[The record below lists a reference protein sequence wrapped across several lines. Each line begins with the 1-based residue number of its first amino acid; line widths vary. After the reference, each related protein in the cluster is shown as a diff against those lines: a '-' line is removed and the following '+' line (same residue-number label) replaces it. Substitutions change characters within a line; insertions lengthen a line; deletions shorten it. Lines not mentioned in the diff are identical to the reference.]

1 MSCFVL
7 SGILLDGFVDTK
19 GVIRSP
25 KSKNKQRNC
34 QKKKNK
40 RANKDLPNTT
50 QKPPR

>member
-1 MSCFVL
+1 MFCFAP

-25 KSKNKQRNC
+25 KSKNKQWNC
-34 QKKKNK
+34 QKKKKK
-40 RANKDLPNTT
+40 RANKELPNTT